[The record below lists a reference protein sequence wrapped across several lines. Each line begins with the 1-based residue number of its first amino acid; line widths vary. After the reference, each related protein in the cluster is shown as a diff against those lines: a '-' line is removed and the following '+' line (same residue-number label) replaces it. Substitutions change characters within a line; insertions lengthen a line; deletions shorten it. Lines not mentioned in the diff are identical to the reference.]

1 MAGRRSSLLLS
12 LVIVVGC
19 IMGACSGKYILGIE
33 GYCLNACAQLR
44 LDLVKLNLPDPIP
57 PEHLFQVVA
66 PRPDTV
72 QMGLGRFSAYDA
84 ANQIYYFLTV
94 EQLSDSD
101 LYVLYIADVTQQNTV
116 NVTLELWDTAVLS
129 SIQWDPTSLQLYAVV
144 DNLMCTINTKNG
156 TFTVIGHIAE
166 LKYLPQL
173 PSSFDSTTGN
183 YFITAYNMDAATY
196 HVLTYNIY
204 KKSTII
210 TKAVGGTNPARACW
224 PIELTFVP
232 IQNQLWMLTDS
243 KYGGGMEKV
252 DWQTGTEEIIVESGE
267 FPTPFD
273 VIDLQENKNQESCF
287 DPVDNWWYLEMWDY
301 TEIDFPE
308 GVLYPYDVTENKWAS
323 GAWSVSDDVSNW
335 EFVAE

>member
-1 MAGRRSSLLLS
+1 MAGRSSLVLS

-144 DNLMCTINTKNG
+144 DNLI
-156 TFTVIGHIAE
+156 
-166 LKYLPQL
+166 
-173 PSSFDSTTGN
+173 
-183 YFITAYNMDAATY
+183 
-196 HVLTYNIY
+196 
-204 KKSTII
+204 
-210 TKAVGGTNPARACW
+210 
-224 PIELTFVP
+224 
-232 IQNQLWMLTDS
+232 
-243 KYGGGMEKV
+243 
-252 DWQTGTEEIIVESGE
+252 
-267 FPTPFD
+267 
-273 VIDLQENKNQESCF
+273 
-287 DPVDNWWYLEMWDY
+287 
-301 TEIDFPE
+301 
-308 GVLYPYDVTENKWAS
+308 
-323 GAWSVSDDVSNW
+323 
-335 EFVAE
+335 